1 MEKEVIQFVKKNKEK
16 STILMIKEDMKLSC
30 LRKRKNIDAIQF
42 LDHSIKIEKG
52 NRIGIPKGL
61 VNDLDKGFKIYTL
74 DKVRLRNTDTKR
86 LIHDFLFKDMRLF
99 ESRS

>member
-16 STILMIKEDMKLSC
+16 STILWIREDMKLSC
-30 LRKRKNIDAIQF
+30 LRRRKIIDAIQF
-42 LDHSIKIEKG
+42 LDHSIKNGKG
-52 NRIGIPKGL
+52 SSIGIPKGL
-61 VNDLDKGFKIYTL
+61 VNDLDKGFKIYTI